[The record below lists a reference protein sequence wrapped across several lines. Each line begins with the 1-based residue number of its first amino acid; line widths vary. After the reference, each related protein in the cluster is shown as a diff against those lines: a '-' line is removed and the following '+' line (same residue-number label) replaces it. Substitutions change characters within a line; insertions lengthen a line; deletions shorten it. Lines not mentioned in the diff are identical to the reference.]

1 MRKKGKKNKILKSQ
15 SHNEEN
21 HVDTKNMKEGDQQQK
36 LPYRFLVDGDRAQGD
51 LTATELL
58 RIHLDQP
65 VFGRHH
71 LHLEYIIAI
80 FKDL

>member
-1 MRKKGKKNKILKSQ
+1 M
-15 SHNEEN
+15 
-21 HVDTKNMKEGDQQQK
+21 
-36 LPYRFLVDGDRAQGD
+36 PYRFLVDGDGTQGD

-71 LHLEYIIAI
+71 LHLEYIITT